1 MKVQNIGLSTGLN
14 IETKNTKN
22 KLDFSDSFNQTNKSK
37 TKEELDIYVN
47 EIREIGKKL
56 VATQNYTDVI
66 KYKQVI
72 KGYLKSI
79 VDYVYTLNKKDSFWD
94 RNYFTTVK
102 SVNENLEQI
111 TKELIYDQRENID
124 IAAKIDEING
134 LLIDIYM

>member
-1 MKVQNIGLSTGLN
+1 MKVQNVGLNTGLN
-14 IETKNTKN
+14 IETKSTKN
-22 KLDFSDSFNQTNKSK
+22 KLDFNDSFNQANKSK

-56 VATQNYTDVI
+56 VATQNYNDVI

-79 VDYVYTLNKKDSFWD
+79 VDYVYTLNKNDSFWD

-102 SVNENLEQI
+102 TVNEKLEQV